1 MDSSDEN
8 EILKIGKEIILQQVN
23 NLVTNPS
30 VIKQNGCAACHIL
43 FELANKMHISELD
56 ATDLLSQI
64 LLHASKLDLLRV
76 TTRQRYYL

>member
-30 VIKQNGCAACHIL
+30 VIKQNG
-43 FELANKMHISELD
+43 
-56 ATDLLSQI
+56 
-64 LLHASKLDLLRV
+64 
-76 TTRQRYYL
+76 